1 MGVVDTSRVVVG
13 PVSSEMEG
21 LFSTCAVKAGEV
33 IFLEQY
39 LVHESSVAPDDHI
52 PQIVRLALRV
62 HLENHFEHLLRLG
75 MHPECWTL
83 GVASEDAHWLQ
94 KLVETGKIPADRIR
108 DAYCLAAAYNVRC
121 LTALHTGIGEIS
133 IVDRAVIAPFSC
145 KANHSCE
152 PNAKWWISSTAEEV
166 HERILGMVAIR
177 NISEGEEITYSY
189 APDEVRDLP
198 DELRV
203 EHETNYSFLALK
215 SSNRKS
221 ILQDLYG
228 FECFCSRCTRFE

>member
-52 PQIVRLALRV
+52 PQIVRLALRI

-94 KLVETGKIPADRIR
+94 KLVETGKISADRMR

-133 IVDRAVIAPFSC
+133 VVDRAVIAPFSC

-152 PNAKWWISSTAEEV
+152 PNAKWWSSSTVEDV
-166 HERILGMVAIR
+166 RERILGMVAIR
-177 NISEGEEITYSY
+177 DIPEGEEIAYSY
-189 APDEVRDLP
+189 APDQVRDLP
-198 DELRV
+198 NELSMKFDKA
-203 EHETNYSFLALK
+203 ESFLALE
-215 SSNRKS
+215 SSSRKS
-221 ILQDLYG
+221 ILRTLYG
-228 FECFCSRCTRFE
+228 FDCICTLCNRFK